1 MDRYK
6 KYLDDSG
13 NLKDNKII
21 VDIRKATD
29 MYANGEIVETHD
41 LLLDIVSV
49 LDDWMH

>member
-21 VDIRKATD
+21 VDIRKAAD

-41 LLLDIVSV
+41 LSV

>member
-1 MDRYK
+1 MDKYK

-21 VDIRKATD
+21 VDIRKAAD
-29 MYANGEIVETHD
+29 MYENGEIVETHD
-41 LLLDIVSV
+41 LLLDIASV

>member
-21 VDIRKATD
+21 VDIRKAAD
-29 MYANGEIVETHD
+29 MYANGEID